1 MSSIIRIAASRA
13 NGAKSRGP
21 VTVAGW
27 LASLANSAK
36 STGAI
41 TPEGRARSSQNAIR
55 HGILA
60 ESIVLDSESA
70 ERFSEV
76 LSTLQE
82 ELQPASP
89 IESRYVETMALAEW
103 RRLRLICLEKEQMTI
118 ETRRQEAADIG
129 NLSNDG
135 AREVE
140 VNPARFTALAFR
152 ALSDESRAQELLNRY
167 EARYDRQYQRALNGL
182 RTYRADKRKDEKEA
196 RRARRVKLQQSAKG
210 GGSVLRERENGAKGG
225 GSVLRERENGAKGGG
240 SVLRERENGAKGER
254 SVLREKSNSARS
266 EGSVLRE
273 NTTSAKGE
281 GSVLREK

>member
-1 MSSIIRIAASRA
+1 MAATRKTTTKAEDHKMSSILRIEASRA

-21 VTVAGW
+21 VTAAGR

-36 STGAI
+36 STGAV
-41 TPEGRARSSQNAIR
+41 TPEGRAISSQNAIR

-76 LSTLQE
+76 LSSLQE
-82 ELQPASP
+82 ELQPTTS

-118 ETRRQEAADIG
+118 ETRRQETADMG
-129 NLSNDG
+129 ND
-135 AREVE
+135 AEVSSS
-140 VNPARFTALAFR
+140 RYTALAFR

-182 RTYRADKRKDEKEA
+182 RAYRADRRKDEKEA
-196 RRARRVKLQQSAKG
+196 RRARRLKDRQQNTKG
-210 GGSVLRERENGAKGG
+210 DCSVLRDKTKNP
-225 GSVLRERENGAKGGG
+225 
-240 SVLRERENGAKGER
+240 KGEC
-254 SVLREKSNSARS
+254 
-266 EGSVLRE
+266 SVLRE
-273 NTTSAKGE
+273 N
-281 GSVLREK
+281 EKSENAERSEPNIG

>member
-1 MSSIIRIAASRA
+1 MSSSLRIAASRA

-21 VTVAGW
+21 ATLAGK

-36 STGAI
+36 STGPV
-41 TPEGRARSSQNAIR
+41 TPEGKALSSQNAIR

-82 ELQPASP
+82 ELQPATS

-103 RRLRLICLEKEQMTI
+103 RRLRLICLEKEQIVI
-118 ETRRQEAADIG
+118 ETRRQEAADLS
-129 NLSNDG
+129 NLSDSNNEG
-135 AREVE
+135 TATEVSSI
-140 VNPARFTALAFR
+140 RYTALAFR

-182 RTYRADKRKDEKEA
+182 RAYRADRRKDEKEA
-196 RRARRVKLQQSAKG
+196 RRANRAK
-210 GGSVLRERENGAKGG
+210 NKI
-225 GSVLRERENGAKGGG
+225 
-240 SVLRERENGAKGER
+240 
-254 SVLREKSNSARS
+254 
-266 EGSVLRE
+266 
-273 NTTSAKGE
+273 TSAKGE
-281 GSVLREK
+281 APFCTKNEPSAKGEAPFCAKNEKSENAERSEPNLG

>member
-1 MSSIIRIAASRA
+1 MSSILRIAASRA

-21 VTVAGW
+21 VTVAGR

-36 STGAI
+36 STGPV
-41 TPEGRARSSQNAIR
+41 TPEGRAHSSQNAIR

-135 AREVE
+135 AREAE

-182 RTYRADKRKDEKEA
+182 RTYRADRRKDEKDA
-196 RRARRVKLQQSAKG
+196 RRARRAKLQRSAKNE
-210 GGSVLRERENGAKGG
+210 GSVLRENETSAKGERSVLLGRENGP
-225 GSVLRERENGAKGGG
+225 
-240 SVLRERENGAKGER
+240 KGER
-254 SVLREKSNSARS
+254 SVLREKRP
-266 EGSVLRE
+266 
-273 NTTSAKGE
+273 SAKGK
-281 GSVLREK
+281 GSVLREKRTSAKGQGSVFARKTK

>member
-1 MSSIIRIAASRA
+1 MNSILRIAASRA

-21 VTVAGW
+21 VTVAGR

-41 TPEGRARSSQNAIR
+41 TPEGRALSSQNAIR

-60 ESIVLDSESA
+60 ESIVLASESA

-76 LSTLQE
+76 LSTMQE

-103 RRLRLICLEKEQMTI
+103 RRLRLICLEKEQITI
-118 ETRRQEAADIG
+118 ETHRQEAADLS

-135 AREVE
+135 EAEVSST
-140 VNPARFTALAFR
+140 RYTALAFR

-182 RTYRADKRKDEKEA
+182 RAYRADKRRDEKEA
-196 RRARRVKLQQSAKG
+196 RRARKTRTSAKG
-210 GGSVLRERENGAKGG
+210 EC
-225 GSVLRERENGAKGGG
+225 
-240 SVLRERENGAKGER
+240 
-254 SVLREKSNSARS
+254 SVLREKQNNENAKRS
-266 EGSVLRE
+266 EPNIG
-273 NTTSAKGE
+273 
-281 GSVLREK
+281 